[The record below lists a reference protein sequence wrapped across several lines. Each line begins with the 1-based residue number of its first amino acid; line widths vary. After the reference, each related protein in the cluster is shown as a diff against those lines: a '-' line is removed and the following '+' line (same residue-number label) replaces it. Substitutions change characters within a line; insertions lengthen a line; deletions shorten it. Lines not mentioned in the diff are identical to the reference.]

1 MAEVKLYRHLLFRG
15 LGETSR
21 RFRAPGGGSAKAVPP
36 VEDRSGHAAVLR
48 SNLDSA
54 VADMDAY
61 LAAQDDEGVKASE
74 RGIPV
79 TVMARP
85 KIALDVGNARSTTRG
100 LKLFNVRRVPEDVR
114 SLGENVDQATFF
126 VTKSVLK
133 SLRENLDRYAE
144 WTDDEDGHAAQS
156 DEHEDGEADRKP
168 RNFRLFESGASI
180 RTTTL
185 RDLWTDALE
194 RYPRS
199 IARTKW
205 EVWTR
210 KGFQDSFTNAIGR
223 LGLEQIGRPTEF
235 VEVVVRNI
243 VASPEELQ
251 RVVQGSAAVVE
262 LRSASS
268 FVADFFD
275 LMPEQK
281 AKTVEEI
288 ARRVLPAWPG
298 APRVAL
304 LDTGVNRA
312 HPLLDGSLPSAR
324 CHTVEPAWG
333 STDKQG
339 HGTKMAGLALYGDLE
354 IAANSTSPIALQ
366 AALESVVV
374 TAPQAPG
381 DIPARDAMQRAV
393 EMVEEETHPRIFCL
407 AQTAQ
412 GEADDGRPTS
422 TSAVLDKLAYG
433 DGIST
438 RLFCAAVG
446 NVRRTATE
454 PYLVADYA
462 DRNAS
467 HGIESPAQALNA
479 LSVGAVSLKEHGN
492 ASLLA
497 PVGDLMPTS
506 RTAASWRGSHAFK
519 PDIVMEGGNFYV
531 DDPGLYAH
539 PSPDHLVMTTSR
551 EAPANPLAMC
561 CETSA
566 ATALASGL
574 GARLMNRYPTYRM
587 ETVRGLIVH
596 SAEWTPIMIEHQ
608 KALVRSGLSEVEAWR
623 AILDRF
629 GWGVPNEQRL
639 FSSASNALTL
649 IAEDELYPYER
660 PTKNGALQ
668 PVRLRQMKYFRL
680 PWPSDVL
687 RALGSTP
694 TELRCTLSYFV
705 EPDPHAASRDRANER
720 YASHRL
726 KIDVKRFGEG
736 HGRAQSRFNIHA
748 PDDGPAASPV
758 PAQDEGWLLSGSV
771 QRGTLVQ
778 DVWRGPAFRL
788 AERDGVSIAPIRGW
802 WGDMTDLD
810 NHERPVRFSLIVSIR
825 TPETG
830 GDLMVDVTNR
840 IPAGV
845 LIDGALVDVTT

>member
-1 MAEVKLYRHLLFRG
+1 MVEVQLYRHLLLRG
-15 LGETSR
+15 LGQASG
-21 RFRAPGGGSAKAVPP
+21 RFRTPGGGSAKAIPA
-36 VEDRSGHAAVLR
+36 VEDRPGHAAILR
-48 SNLDSA
+48 SNLDLA

-61 LAAQDDEGVKASE
+61 LAAQGEEGVKTSE

-79 TVMARP
+79 TILARP
-85 KIALDVGNARSTTRG
+85 KIALDVGTARSTTRG
-100 LKLFNVRRVPEDVR
+100 LKLFNVRRVREDVR
-114 SLGENVDQATFF
+114 SFGENVDQATFF
-126 VTKSVLK
+126 ITKTALK
-133 SLRENLDRYAE
+133 SLRDNLDRYAE
-144 WTDDEDGHAAQS
+144 WSDDEDDRAAQG
-156 DEHEDGEADRKP
+156 DDHEEWETERRP
-168 RNFRLFESGASI
+168 RNFRLFESGATI

-185 RDLWTDALE
+185 RDLWTDALD

-199 IARTKW
+199 IGKTKW

-210 KGFQDSFTNAIGR
+210 KGFQDSFTKAIGR

-235 VEVVVRNI
+235 AEVVIRNLL
-243 VASPEELQ
+243 ASPEELQ
-251 RVVQGSAAVVE
+251 RVVQGSAAIVE

-288 ARRVLPAWPG
+288 ASRVLPAWPA
-298 APRVAL
+298 APRVTM

-312 HPLLDGSLPSAR
+312 HTLLERSLPADK
-324 CHTVEPAWG
+324 CYTVEPAWG
-333 STDKQG
+333 TTDRQG
-339 HGTKMAGLALYGDLE
+339 HGTKMAGLALYGDLSDV
-354 IAANSTSPIALQ
+354 AQSTLPVALQ
-366 AALESVVV
+366 ASLESVVV

-393 EMVEEETHPRIFCL
+393 EIVEKEPHPRIFCL

-433 DGIST
+433 DGVST

-462 DRNAS
+462 DRNAAY
-467 HGIESPAQALNA
+467 GIESPAQALNA

-492 ASLLA
+492 TLLA
-497 PVGDLMPTS
+497 PAGDLMPTS
-506 RTAASWRGSHAFK
+506 RTAASWPGSHASK

-531 DDPGLYAH
+531 DDPGLYAQ

-551 EAPANPLAMC
+551 DAPANPLAMC

-574 GARLMNRYPTYRM
+574 GARLMNRYPSYRM

-608 KALVRSGLSEVEAWR
+608 KAHVRSGFSEHDAWR

-660 PTKNGALQ
+660 PTKGGVLQ

-680 PWPSDVL
+680 PWPIDVL
-687 RALGSTP
+687 RSLGSTP
-694 TELRCTLSYFV
+694 TEMRCTLSYFV

-726 KIDVKRFGEG
+726 KMDVKRFGEG
-736 HGRAQSRFNIHA
+736 HGRAQSRFNIFA
-748 PDDGPAASPV
+748 PDDGPSASPV
-758 PAQDEGWLLSGSV
+758 PAQDDGWLLSGFI

-778 DVWRGPAFRL
+778 DIWRGPAYRL
-788 AERDGVSIAPIRGW
+788 AERDGISVAPIRGW
-802 WGDMTDLD
+802 WGDITEFD
-810 NHERPVRFSLIVSIR
+810 NYERPVRFSLIVSIR
-825 TPETG
+825 TPETS
-830 GDLMVDVTNR
+830 GDLMVDVSNR
-840 IPAGV
+840 IAAGILV
-845 LIDGALVDVTT
+845 DGAPVPVST